1 MWYCTSC
8 GLEVRS
14 AEGKES
20 EGSCCRWLH
29 GAPWGRWRERLLQG
43 AEGTAARPW
52 CCTRIDAHVLFYGKR
67 VVAFLPEGVGDS
79 VTEWDVPTCAVPA
92 CALFYVVLVKLV

>member
-29 GAPWGRWRERLLQG
+29 GAPWGRRREQLLQG

-67 VVAFLPEGVGDS
+67 VVAL
-79 VTEWDVPTCAVPA
+79 W
-92 CALFYVVLVKLV
+92 